1 MTQRKESKEQN
12 SPTSQKKSKPKYDF
26 KSEDRDQIVL
36 TVIQHEEEMRHA
48 NSHLGT
54 DPVSSVSKNYTY
66 WSQRE
71 DTGYEY
77 WSSLN
82 PPRKNDKISFVV
94 CPSWGIIFP
103 PYNAARISSL
113 LRENGYEVTVY
124 DTNIESYHYLKD
136 KLLITSLVKM
146 QGKETPLEVT
156 ILLLVV
162 KQDMQIALEV
172 VISL

>member
-1 MTQRKESKEQN
+1 
-12 SPTSQKKSKPKYDF
+12 
-26 KSEDRDQIVL
+26 
-36 TVIQHEEEMRHA
+36 MRHA

-136 KLLITSLVKM
+136 KLDYDPWDAIYWDHWIVPNYKTKCRFSIYKM
-146 QGKETPLEVT
+146 SAFMSKMSVFTPKMSAFFLKCRLFFLYVFCKMNKDT
-156 ILLLVV
+156 IY
-162 KQDMQIALEV
+162 I
-172 VISL
+172 